1 MRILMLMLGF
11 ALYTARGQTDSMFVI
26 KLDGSSINYGLS
38 DIRSITFSGTITS
51 VDDQAKI
58 GNILSSFALYQNYP
72 NPFNPSTSIKY
83 DLPLAGNVRVVVYDI
98 QGRHVRSLASGPQ
111 QAGTHTVV
119 WNGRSDDGVTAPSGS
134 YFCRVEFNNTVFV
147 KKLLLLK

>member
-11 ALYTARGQTDSMFVI
+11 MLYTARGQTDSMFVI
-26 KLDGSSINYGLS
+26 KLDGSSIHYGLNNVS
-38 DIRSITFSGTITS
+38 SITFSGTITS
-51 VDDQAKI
+51 LADQEKI
-58 GNILSSFALYQNYP
+58 ENILSSFVLHQNYP
-72 NPFNPSTSIKY
+72 NPFNPTTSIKY
-83 DLPLAGNVRVVVYDI
+83 DLPLAGEVSVVVYDI

-119 WNGRSDDGVTAPSGS
+119 WNGRSDDGATAPSGS
-134 YFCRVEFNNTVFV
+134 YFCRVEFNNTVLV